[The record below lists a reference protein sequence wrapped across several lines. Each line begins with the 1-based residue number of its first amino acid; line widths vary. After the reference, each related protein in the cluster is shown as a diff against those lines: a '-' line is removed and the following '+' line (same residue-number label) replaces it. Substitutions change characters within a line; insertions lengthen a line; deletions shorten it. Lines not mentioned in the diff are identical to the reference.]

1 MLTLAEKKDAKRLL
15 RFCEGSLLGTYL
27 GCRLRCYGF
36 DYPFVNFWFSESG
49 GELTAVLGALD
60 HTAVLLAAP
69 CADFE
74 ELAAFLNMRA
84 FSSVMTTVETARRC
98 GVSEYTEKHAFAFSG
113 GEAVPKAQTPDDLK
127 DVYALIVQEIPG
139 SFSPEKQAY
148 LAFLSD
154 FNFRKNRDAARA
166 AVIRQTNTLCACALT
181 AAETPAAAVLSGVAS
196 DPRFR
201 GKGFGKQVVLS
212 LANTLQNE
220 GKRVYVIALNDSAA
234 SFYQK
239 IGFQPDET
247 IAFIERT
254 THV

>member
-15 RFCEGSLLGTYL
+15 RFCEESLLGTYL
-27 GCRLRCYGF
+27 GCHLRCYGF
-36 DYPFVNFWFSESG
+36 DYPFVHFWFSENS
-49 GELTAVLGALD
+49 GELTAVLGTLD
-60 HTAVLLAAP
+60 DSAVLLAAP
-69 CADFE
+69 GADFE

-98 GVSEYTEKHAFAFSG
+98 GVSDYTEKQAFVFCG
-113 GEAVPKAQTPDDLK
+113 GEAVPNAQTPDDLK

-201 GKGFGKQVVLS
+201 GKGYGKQVVLS
-212 LANTLQNE
+212 LANTLQSE
-220 GKRVYVIALNDSAA
+220 GKTVYVIALNDSAA

-239 IGFQPDET
+239 IGFQPEET
-247 IAFIERT
+247 IAIIERIS
-254 THV
+254 HV